1 MKWYHLVN
9 TVISTLMQTTDTFI
23 IYFHTLTV
31 LSLLTCV
38 RQPGRQ
44 VRDKAYDKY
53 IYPLPYVFILFIH
66 LGIDLSIQNHVDR
79 SRILMIRNT
88 IRNNN
93 FIGMVR
99 VS

>member
-1 MKWYHLVN
+1 M
-9 TVISTLMQTTDTFI
+9 
-23 IYFHTLTV
+23 
-31 LSLLTCV
+31 
-38 RQPGRQ
+38 
-44 VRDKAYDKY
+44 RDKAYDKY

-66 LGIDLSIQNHVDR
+66 LVIALLIQNHVDR

-93 FIGMVR
+93 FIDMER